1 MLVTLGTEVFAL
13 DLESTHSATPQQD
26 SAFHAPTHTPIH
38 LQLTRNF
45 NSFFI
50 LSTHPNTHSP
60 SQFLMPIM
68 RYSIQAMMC
77 LVFIFGVSIAGAWNA
92 EFFSEELGC
101 GDADASAK
109 STSLEYVGPDLDD
122 TLIPQLMP
130 CLDLGGT
137 IEDPLVNCTAH
148 LDPALTETGDVRDSF
163 VKTYFFSFLF
173 LPECVLI
180 YLRPCSVM
188 AMPTL

>member
-1 MLVTLGTEVFAL
+1 
-13 DLESTHSATPQQD
+13 
-26 SAFHAPTHTPIH
+26 
-38 LQLTRNF
+38 
-45 NSFFI
+45 
-50 LSTHPNTHSP
+50 
-60 SQFLMPIM
+60 M

-148 LDPALTETGDVRDSF
+148 LDPALTETGDCDGHADFVGMSVTVTNMLFCLGWEQPGCTGDVYYTWTPDNDKQEDGCHPGLRIRSF
-163 VKTYFFSFLF
+163 KCLQ
-173 LPECVLI
+173 
-180 YLRPCSVM
+180 
-188 AMPTL
+188 